1 MSNESTAG
9 QGDRNGYYGDFYSF
23 AFARSSKMTLIEI
36 CFLQRQI
43 EVFISITE
51 SNVWRGELENG
62 YLSFAKDKLALVIKH
77 RIAAEECERV
87 ATKTDCAM
95 INAVARARR
104 NATCMRRRAGDSR

>member
-1 MSNESTAG
+1 MSSDMAAGES
-9 QGDRNGYYGDFYSF
+9 DRNGYYGDFYSF

-51 SNVWRGELENG
+51 NNVWRGELENG

-87 ATKTDCAM
+87 ATKTDHAM

-104 NATCMRRRAGDSR
+104 NATCVRRRAGDSR

>member
-51 SNVWRGELENG
+51 NNVWRGELENG

-77 RIAAEECERV
+77 RIAAEECERA
-87 ATKTDCAM
+87 ATKKDYAM
-95 INAVARARR
+95 INDVTRARR
-104 NATCMRRRAGDSR
+104 KAACVRRRAGDSR